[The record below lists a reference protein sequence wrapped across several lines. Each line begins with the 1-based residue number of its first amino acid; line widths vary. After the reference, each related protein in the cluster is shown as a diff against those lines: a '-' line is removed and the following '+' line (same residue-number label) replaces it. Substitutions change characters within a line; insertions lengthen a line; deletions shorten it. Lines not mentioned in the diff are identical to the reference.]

1 MDKSEPTPII
11 PATPAAPA
19 NPAGSV
25 AAATPASPAT
35 PEAAASP
42 ATAAAPES
50 PVAPSRSILD
60 RYKRHL
66 IIGLLVLAAIAVG
79 FGLGWWWSATHHQA
93 RNEITLYGNIDL
105 RQVNLPFN
113 GTERIAQVL
122 AQEGDHVKRGQV
134 LARMDTSRLA
144 PQVAKAEAE
153 LATQQQVVNRLHHGN
168 RPEEIDQA
176 RANVD
181 AARADA
187 VNARA
192 QYERLRLLSDNSAG
206 RALSRQDL
214 DSAKDA
220 FDAAE
225 AKFKVSQKSLELEL
239 AGPRKEDIAQ
249 AEAQLRAEEA
259 QLALLRQQWKDV
271 ELLAPLDAVV
281 RSRIV
286 EPGEMASP
294 QKAAFTLAITD
305 PKWVRAYVSE
315 TDLGALSE
323 GLKATITA
331 DAFPNR
337 IFPGWVGFISPV
349 AEFTP
354 KSVET
359 SELRSSLVYQVRVFV
374 KDPANELRLGMPTT
388 VHLPIAVVS
397 GRIEHRAA
405 GRIVNAT
412 A

>member
-1 MDKSEPTPII
+1 MEKLDSVPTNPSTPAGAVNPASHTNPADPANKASPPNPAD
-11 PATPAAPA
+11 PATSASPVNPAAPA
-19 NPAGSV
+19 
-25 AAATPASPAT
+25 
-35 PEAAASP
+35 
-42 ATAAAPES
+42 S

-60 RYKRHL
+60 RYKKPL
-66 IIGLLVLAAIAVG
+66 IIGLLILAAIAVG
-79 FGLGWWWSATHHQA
+79 FGLGWWWSVKHHQA
-93 RNEITLYGNIDL
+93 RNEIILYGNIDL
-105 RQVNLPFN
+105 RQINLPFN
-113 GTERIAQVL
+113 GNERIAQVL

-134 LARMDTSRLA
+134 LARMDTSRLS

-153 LATQQQVVNRLHHGN
+153 LATQQHVVNRLHHGN

-181 AARADA
+181 AARADS
-187 VNARA
+187 VNARV
-192 QYERLRLLSDNSAG
+192 QYERLRVLSDSSAG
-206 RALSRQDL
+206 RALSRQNL

-220 FDAAE
+220 FAAAE

-249 AEAQLRAEEA
+249 AEAQLRAQEA

-286 EPGEMASP
+286 EPGEMAST

-337 IFPGWVGFISPV
+337 SFPGWVGFISPV

-354 KSVET
+354 K
-359 SELRSSLVYQVRVFV
+359 
-374 KDPANELRLGMPTT
+374 
-388 VHLPIAVVS
+388 
-397 GRIEHRAA
+397 
-405 GRIVNAT
+405 
-412 A
+412 